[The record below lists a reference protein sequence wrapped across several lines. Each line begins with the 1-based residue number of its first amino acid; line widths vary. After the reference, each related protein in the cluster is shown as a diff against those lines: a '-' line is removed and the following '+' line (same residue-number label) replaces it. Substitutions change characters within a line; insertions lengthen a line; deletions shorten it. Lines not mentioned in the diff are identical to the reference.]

1 MFVLVGIGS
10 DSRLV
15 KLCIFGAANSGIL
28 KIPIRVW
35 SSAPW
40 SPTGLTFEER
50 RLELQIAALSLF
62 GCLWVLA
69 GTGSKSSPSV
79 AFARFVV
86 RQCLCCLW
94 FPLSFCRFG
103 YWAGLVSN
111 VTQGK
116 SKVAVALCGAQ
127 QQRRTRSGSTA
138 RTASLHTKTRWRT
151 WSEKAE
157 FPSESLAGWFHFRW
171 LLFDLGRHLLRRTTC
186 KCWCDFLFPK
196 FSLSQILW
204 IFYLR
209 DNSVYCVL
217 WHWRTPGQDQE
228 TFPSGK
234 VHQMSEVT
242 IFTSVSLVP
251 STLWDAAP

>member
-35 SSAPW
+35 SPAPW

-50 RLELQIAALSLF
+50 RLELRIAALSLF

-86 RQCLCCLW
+86 WQCLCCLW

-116 SKVAVALCGAQ
+116 SEVAVALCGAQ
-127 QQRRTRSGSTA
+127 QQSE
-138 RTASLHTKTRWRT
+138 HTLRKH
-151 WSEKAE
+151 SKKC
-157 FPSESLAGWFHFRW
+157 FPPH
-171 LLFDLGRHLLRRTTC
+171 
-186 KCWCDFLFPK
+186 
-196 FSLSQILW
+196 
-204 IFYLR
+204 
-209 DNSVYCVL
+209 
-217 WHWRTPGQDQE
+217 QDQME
-228 TFPSGK
+228 NLIWESWISIWISGWLIPFQVTAFWPWQAPSSK
-234 VHQMSEVT
+234 DNLQMLVW
-242 IFTSVSLVP
+242 FFVS
-251 STLWDAAP
+251 